1 MNRESGSPALK
12 VSSSSLALPCDG
24 SGIAAT
30 KSKTPIR
37 RRAHFIEPIVGFM
50 NTRSFY
56 LSRPSN
62 LARITIEVPPWYHLI
77 LDYSTYNCDS
87 NQITIYLIYLYF
99 IHILHFFS
107 IKNII
112 KKIIIIMFFYTYF
125 YTLTSD
131 F

>member
-12 VSSSSLALPCDG
+12 DSSSSLALPCDG

-37 RRAHFIEPIVGFM
+37 RRAHYLEPIVGFM

-87 NQITIYLIYLYF
+87 NQII
-99 IHILHFFS
+99 ILFLCILFNTTFF
-107 IKNII
+107 
-112 KKIIIIMFFYTYF
+112 
-125 YTLTSD
+125 L
-131 F
+131 